1 MSMYCFIRDNETV
14 FKLVK
19 IVEKSSDGT
28 LTVTDPERPTAQQRV
43 KEADTIAVG
52 SIEELEN
59 PPSDLIKLNYVH
71 PAGIL
76 HTLRSRFQKDLI
88 YTSIGPILVALNP
101 FKWIGGIYDAE
112 VKEKYKSRRFNLS
125 ENPHVFATA
134 NDSFTDL
141 QFGQNQSLIIRYD
154 KSELS

>member
-1 MSMYCFIRDNETV
+1 MNSYCFIRDNETV

-19 IVEKSSDGT
+19 INEKTADGS
-28 LTVTDPERPTAQQRV
+28 LTVSDPEKPTIQLRV
-43 KEADTIAVG
+43 KASDTVAVG

-76 HTLRSRFQKDLI
+76 HTLRSRFKQDQI

-101 FKWIGGIYDAE
+101 FKWIGGIYDANI
-112 VKEKYKSRRFNLS
+112 KDKYKSRRFNLS
-125 ENPHVFATA
+125 DNPHVFATA

-141 QFGQNQSLIIRYD
+141 SQFGQNQSLIIR
-154 KSELS
+154 